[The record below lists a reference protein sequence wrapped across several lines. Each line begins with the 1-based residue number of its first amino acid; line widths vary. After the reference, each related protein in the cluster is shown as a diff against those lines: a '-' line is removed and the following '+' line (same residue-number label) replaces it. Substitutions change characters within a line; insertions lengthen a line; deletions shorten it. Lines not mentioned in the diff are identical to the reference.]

1 MNSYFERVAGE
12 SSRTRPMSFTLLKAT
27 PRFMTNR
34 TFLSV
39 RMSRSGWPSMAM
51 MSAQAARSDDAGPV
65 RPVQELGRAEYMS
78 PALML

>member
-27 PRFMTNR
+27 PRF
-34 TFLSV
+34 
-39 RMSRSGWPSMAM
+39 MSRSGWPSMAM